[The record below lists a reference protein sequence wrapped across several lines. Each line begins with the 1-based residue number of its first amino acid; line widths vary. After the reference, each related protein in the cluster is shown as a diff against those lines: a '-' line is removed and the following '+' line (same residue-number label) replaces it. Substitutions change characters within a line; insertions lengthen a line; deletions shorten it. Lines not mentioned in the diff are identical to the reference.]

1 MRIFQNCIL
10 HGFIDITIDFD
21 GHNSRTA
28 LVVSAQREAMNVYAF
43 FCQDFC
49 NNRNG
54 NEHGLRFR
62 TG

>member
-28 LVVSAQREAMNVYAF
+28 LVAVSYTHLDVYKRQPYF
-43 FCQDFC
+43 NRKC
-49 NNRNG
+49 NFPQVITYF
-54 NEHGLRFR
+54 L
-62 TG
+62 

>member
-28 LVVSAQREAMNVYAF
+28 LVVSAQRETMNVYAF
-43 FCQDFC
+43 SAKIFVTTAIIP
-49 NNRNG
+49 G
-54 NEHGLRFR
+54 IS
-62 TG
+62 